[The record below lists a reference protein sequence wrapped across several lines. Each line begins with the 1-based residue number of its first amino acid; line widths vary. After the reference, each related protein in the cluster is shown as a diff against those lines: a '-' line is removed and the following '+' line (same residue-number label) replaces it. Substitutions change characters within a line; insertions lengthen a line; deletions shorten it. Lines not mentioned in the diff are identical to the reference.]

1 MQLRSDWFKDDIDTG
16 NYFPLQF
23 GRWTEEDNQL
33 DRTFK
38 GLLDDFRVYDDGL
51 HASDILNIYGNGSGI
66 CRLFQPWIS
75 LRWSMAV
82 RLCGIHLKEMDYLLG
97 SIILIFL
104 PI

>member
-1 MQLRSDWFKDDIDTG
+1 MNVVLRSDWFKDDIDTG

-51 HASDILNIYGNGSGI
+51 HVVHHHKPEN
-66 CRLFQPWIS
+66 
-75 LRWSMAV
+75 
-82 RLCGIHLKEMDYLLG
+82 H
-97 SIILIFL
+97 
-104 PI
+104 PIVP